1 MSHLALYRKYR
12 SQSFDDLVGQEH
24 VTRTL
29 RNAVAGS
36 KIAHA
41 YLFVGPRGT
50 GKTSTARILA
60 RCLNCE
66 KGPTPDPCGEC
77 RACLTIQQG
86 SGGDVF
92 EMDAASES
100 GVDDVRDLI
109 ESSRYAPLEGR
120 YKVYVIDEVHDLS
133 SKAFDALLKTIEEP
147 PAHVVF
153 ILATTEFAK
162 VPATIR
168 SRCQRYEFHR
178 GTVQDLV
185 GRLEYVCQAEGIQAE
200 TAAISMIARMA
211 DGGYRDALT
220 LLEQAALAADN
231 GVITHECAMRQLGFI
246 DEAAM
251 DRMLEAVASGNAKE
265 VIDAVEETVR
275 RGKEPRSVLEGLL
288 LRLSDL
294 TYALVRPQD
303 NGGNPAWHAATH
315 AMAARI
321 GEPALFRYRAAIA
334 EAHKEI
340 RDVTLPRLWL
350 ELTLLKLIQRPGEG
364 SQPQGGAVQPQGQS
378 AQPQGGMIR
387 NSPQTDGNSSQIAH
401 NSAEPGR
408 GPRAA
413 GSDVPPDV
421 ADAWCRTV
429 TELSQKW
436 RGTGKM
442 LEATSA
448 HRVDGYTLFIRFVHA
463 SQFSRLNANPAGQTK
478 IADAFRSII
487 GPDWNL
493 RFEPEDKGNGEAGPI
508 AEGDALAEMV
518 ESVLDA
524 QPAE

>member
-1 MSHLALYRKYR
+1 
-12 SQSFDDLVGQEH
+12 

-29 RNAVAGS
+29 RNAVAGG

-66 KGPTPDPCGEC
+66 NGPTPDPCGEC
-77 RACLTIQQG
+77 QACRTIQLG

-120 YKVYVIDEVHDLS
+120 FKVYVIDEVHDLS

-147 PAHVVF
+147 PSHVVF

-185 GRLEYVCQAEGIQAE
+185 GRLEHVCAAEGIQAE
-200 TAAISMIARMA
+200 PAAISMIARMA

-220 LLEQAALAADN
+220 LLEQAALAADD
-231 GVITHECAMRQLGFI
+231 GVITHESAMRQLGFI

-251 DRMLEAVASGNAKE
+251 DEMLEAVTTGDVKQ
-265 VIDAVEETVR
+265 VIEAVEETVR

-294 TYALVRPQD
+294 TYALVKPD
-303 NGGNPAWHAATH
+303 DTGGNPEWQAAAH
-315 AMAARI
+315 SLASRI
-321 GEPALFRYRAAIA
+321 GTENLFRYRAAIA

-350 ELTLLKLIQRPGEG
+350 ELTLLKLTQPVESPVKAPTAQPKPAAKPVAEAGQRGNDLPAEDV
-364 SQPQGGAVQPQGQS
+364 PARRGGAS
-378 AQPQGGMIR
+378 APAKGPMNAG
-387 NSPQTDGNSSQIAH
+387 DG
-401 NSAEPGR
+401 
-408 GPRAA
+408 
-413 GSDVPPDV
+413 VPPDA
-421 ADAWCRTV
+421 ADAWSRTV
-429 TELSQKW
+429 KELSEKW

-442 LEATSA
+442 LEGTFA
-448 HRVDGYTLFIRFVHA
+448 HQVEGQALVVRFVHA
-463 SQFSRLNANPAGQTK
+463 SQYSRLSGNPAGQAK
-478 IADAFRSII
+478 IIEAFRSII
-487 GPDWNL
+487 GPDWTV
-493 RFEPEDKGNGEAGPI
+493 RFELHESNGETSASPV
-508 AEGDALAEMV
+508 AEGEALVEMV
-518 ESVLDA
+518 ESVFDA
-524 QPAE
+524 KPE

>member
-1 MSHLALYRKYR
+1 M
-12 SQSFDDLVGQEH
+12 
-24 VTRTL
+24 TRTL
-29 RNAVAGS
+29 RNAVAGG
-36 KIAHA
+36 KISHA

-66 KGPTPDPCGEC
+66 NGPTPDPCGEC
-77 RACLTIQQG
+77 LACKTIQQG

-120 YKVYVIDEVHDLS
+120 FKVYVIDEVHDLS

-153 ILATTEFAK
+153 ILATTEFSK

-178 GTVQDLV
+178 GTVQDLI
-185 GRLEYVCQAEGIQAE
+185 GRLEHVCQAEGINAE
-200 TAAISMIARMA
+200 PAAISAIARMA

-220 LLEQAALAADN
+220 LLEQAALATED
-231 GVITHECAMRQLGFI
+231 GTITYESAMRQLGFI

-251 DRMLEAVASGNAKE
+251 DRLLEAVAAGDAKE
-265 VIDAVEETVR
+265 IIEAVEETVR

-294 TYALVRPQD
+294 TYALVRPED
-303 NGGNPAWHAATH
+303 NGGNPEWHAATH
-315 AMAARI
+315 ALAGRLSA
-321 GEPALFRYRAAIA
+321 PSLFRYRAAIA

-350 ELTLLKLIQRPGEG
+350 ELTLLKLTE
-364 SQPQGGAVQPQGQS
+364 PQGRMARDQSKTGPDQSKAAPDQSKTAPDQSKTAPDSAGTAASSAGAAPAGPK
-378 AQPQGGMIR
+378 AAR
-387 NSPQTDGNSSQIAH
+387 DG
-401 NSAEPGR
+401 
-408 GPRAA
+408 
-413 GSDVPPDV
+413 VPPD
-421 ADAWCRTV
+421 AANAWSRTV
-429 TELSQKW
+429 AELSEKW

-442 LEATSA
+442 LEATFA
-448 HRVDGYTLFIRFVHA
+448 DRVEGTTLFVRFVHA
-463 SQFSRLNANPAGQTK
+463 SQYSRLSSNPTGQAK
-478 IADAFRSII
+478 ISDEFRRII
-487 GPDWNL
+487 GGDWSV
-493 RFEPEDKGNGEAGPI
+493 RFEVGEQNGDPSPV
-508 AEGDALAEMV
+508 AEGAQLAEMV
-518 ESVLDA
+518 ESVFDA
-524 QPAE
+524 KPE